1 MKNGLIVLVAKEKYF
16 TMLFEINKVPV
27 YQKECVKHL
36 DACQD
41 LCKSQ
46 MGYSHGLGMNFNQ

>member
-16 TMLFEINKVPV
+16 TILFEINKVPV

-36 DACQD
+36 DACQKI
-41 LCKSQ
+41 CVNHRWATV
-46 MGYSHGLGMNFNQ
+46 MAWG